1 MNPIQD
7 EAPTETAELTWERVA
22 AKAYELYVSRGR
34 TEGHD
39 LDDWLQAES
48 ELRSEMVSA
57 STGDTLRPRLA
68 RARRT
73 KSVAD

>member
-7 EAPTETAELTWERVA
+7 EATTETTELTWERVA
-22 AKAYELYVSRGR
+22 ARAHELYVSRGR
-34 TEGHD
+34 ADGHEVE
-39 LDDWLQAES
+39 DWLQAES

-73 KSVAD
+73 KSVAG

>member
-48 ELRSEMVSA
+48 ELRCEMVSVSA
-57 STGDTLRPRLA
+57 RDTLGPRLVRPR
-68 RARRT
+68 RAENAA
-73 KSVAD
+73 V